1 MHVETVLLSQREVKD
16 KATVVIDDL
25 KPTKVEMKPTYD
37 EIRKY
42 VFDKYGVNVSSLNI
56 AKAKTEFG
64 VKERENYNLPKSDNP
79 RQPNLTPEK
88 KKTIKEAF
96 DIQDGFIQVTI
107 PFNKKVMKNRG
118 TLNGTLNGT
127 LKNDNLT
134 ANELTLLGT
143 LLSNPSIS
151 LSDAGDRMGISR
163 RTASRIVASLQDKGI
178 VERKGSK
185 KQGSWKIVK

>member
-1 MHVETVLLSQREVKD
+1 MEITEKTGHGTVTIIS
-16 KATVVIDDL
+16 A
-25 KPTKVEMKPTYD
+25 
-37 EIRKY
+37 
-42 VFDKYGVNVSSLNI
+42 YG
-56 AKAKTEFG
+56 
-64 VKERENYNLPKSDNP
+64 
-79 RQPNLTPEK
+79 
-88 KKTIKEAF
+88 KEAF

-118 TLNGTLNGT
+118 TL
-127 LKNDNLT
+127 KNNNLT
-134 ANELTLLGT
+134 ANELTLLGI

>member
-1 MHVETVLLSQREVKD
+1 MSQREVKD

-42 VFDKYGVNVSSLNI
+42 VFDKYGVNVSSLDI

-96 DIQDGFIQVTI
+96 DIQDEFIQVTI

-118 TLNGTLNGT
+118 TLNGTL
-127 LKNDNLT
+127 KNDNLT
-134 ANELTLLGT
+134 ANELTLLGI

-151 LSDAGDRMGISR
+151 LSDAGDRTGISR

-185 KQGSWKIVK
+185 KQGNWKIVK